1 MKREV
6 TEEGEPAYGNDR
18 YYGYCA
24 DLVKKLAVKCK
35 FEYVI
40 KLVNDSKYGAQDEKT
55 GFWNGMVGELTR
67 NVSLKKNYYYYYYY
81 PY

>member
-1 MKREV
+1 MTREK
-6 TEEGEPAYGNDR
+6 TEEGEPAFGNDR

-24 DLVKKLAVKCK
+24 DLVKKLAVKCN
-35 FEYVI
+35 FDYVI

-67 NVSLKKNYYYYYYY
+67 NVSYSF
-81 PY
+81 